1 MACWALLCYLDFTF
15 SAQGW
20 GSSYGVALA
29 VPLALWTSFFF
40 FFFSGLRH
48 YQKKKKINSPKEHW
62 NQSQIIWNAWPVQRK
77 KRILNPNLSIC
88 LTHHRIAYQNVFFAK
103 TNSDQV
109 NARAKTRDQEDIDH
123 SDPQNTF
130 WDIKLHLTYFV
141 VKLSK

>member
-1 MACWALLCYLDFTF
+1 MTFCLCASRLSLCHQFK
-15 SAQGW
+15 AI
-20 GSSYGVALA
+20 L
-29 VPLALWTSFFF
+29 
-40 FFFSGLRH
+40 FFSIYLMV
-48 YQKKKKINSPKEHW
+48 INGKLLFIMRELHPKEHW

-88 LTHHRIAYQNVFFAK
+88 LTHHRIAHQNVFFAK

-123 SDPQNTF
+123 SGPKIHF
-130 WDIKLHLTYFV
+130 GKIKLHLTYFV